1 MGYRVVFEYETESS
15 AMSDVYNCA
24 DQQAA
29 LQMFN
34 DLPEHLMRARAPTQC
49 EVGDEP
55 DLYGMT
61 NRQVGCYGF
70 VRIDHD

>member
-15 AMSDVYNCA
+15 AMSDVYHCSDRQVA
-24 DQQAA
+24 Q
-29 LQMFN
+29 QMFD
-34 DLPEHLMRARAPTQC
+34 DLRQQLTMVIDPSEC
-49 EVGDEP
+49 EVVDEP

>member
-34 DLPEHLMRARAPTQC
+34 DLRQQLMLAIDPTQC
-49 EVGDEP
+49 EVVDEP

>member
-1 MGYRVVFEYETESS
+1 MCIT
-15 AMSDVYNCA
+15 
-24 DQQAA
+24 A
-29 LQMFN
+29 LTSRLHWN
-34 DLPEHLMRARAPTQC
+34 DLRQQLMLAIDPTQC
-49 EVGDEP
+49 EVVDEP

>member
-29 LQMFN
+29 LQMIN
-34 DLPEHLMRARAPTQC
+34 DLRQQLMLAIDPTQC
-49 EVGDEP
+49 EVVDEP

>member
-1 MGYRVVFEYETESS
+1 MGYRVVFEYETDTS

-34 DLPEHLMRARAPTQC
+34 DLRQQLMLAIDPAQC
-49 EVGDEP
+49 EVVDEP
-55 DLYGMT
+55 DLFGMT
-61 NRQVGCYGF
+61 NRQEGCYGF

>member
-24 DQQAA
+24 DEQAA
-29 LQMFN
+29 MQTFKELREQLIMAI
-34 DLPEHLMRARAPTQC
+34 DPTRC
-49 EVGDEP
+49 EVVDEP

-61 NRQVGCYGF
+61 DREQGCYGF
-70 VRIDHD
+70 VRIDKD